1 MGRGRERED
10 PFQIEKGKKKPRKRG
25 FRFLSYMRKRI
36 SRRDGFF
43 FFFSLFVKG
52 ERREAE
58 KEMEKMSG
66 KEEIEL
72 KRSSSL
78 LLLRLN

>member
-10 PFQIEKGKKKPRKRG
+10 PFQIEKGTKKPRKRG

-43 FFFSLFVKG
+43 FVKG